1 MLTVIRKELWPGVSL
16 TAVHT
21 DKFKSSMMSVNLLAP
36 LREETAA
43 ENALIPYVLRRG
55 TAKHL
60 DMQQLSAALDELYG
74 GEIEPAVRKEGETQ
88 AVGFWASVLDDAYTP
103 DGSVI
108 LEPAARLMGE
118 LLLEPYTE
126 AGAFCPDYTAG
137 EKENLLDR
145 IRGIVN
151 EKQQY
156 SIRRLSEEM
165 CPDEDFRVGKYGSE
179 ARVEAIT
186 PQSLWARYQALLAG
200 ARVELYYCGSAPA
213 QRVEAAF
220 REAFAGL
227 PRGERGPL
235 PACQVRPHAGQP
247 RLVEETMEVTQ
258 GKLALGFRT
267 GGVNLTSP
275 DYPALAVFNALYGGT
290 TSSRLFLHVREKLSL
305 CYFAS
310 SMLLKIK
317 GVLMVSSGIE
327 FDKFRQARD
336 EILAQLEA
344 CRTGAFEDWELDAA
358 RSWLVSSAQKTL
370 DSQGLLED
378 YWLVRNLAGVSV
390 TPEEFARQIQA
401 VTRQDVVRAANLVEL
416 DTTYFLKGVEQ

>member
-1 MLTVIRKELWPGVSL
+1 MLTVTRKELWPGVSL

-200 ARVELYYCGSAPA
+200 ARVELYYCGSAPV

>member
-1 MLTVIRKELWPGVSL
+1 
-16 TAVHT
+16 
-21 DKFKSSMMSVNLLAP
+21 
-36 LREETAA
+36 
-43 ENALIPYVLRRG
+43 
-55 TAKHL
+55 
-60 DMQQLSAALDELYG
+60 
-74 GEIEPAVRKEGETQ
+74 
-88 AVGFWASVLDDAYTP
+88 
-103 DGSVI
+103 
-108 LEPAARLMGE
+108 
-118 LLLEPYTE
+118 
-126 AGAFCPDYTAG
+126 
-137 EKENLLDR
+137 
-145 IRGIVN
+145 
-151 EKQQY
+151 
-156 SIRRLSEEM
+156 
-165 CPDEDFRVGKYGSE
+165 
-179 ARVEAIT
+179 
-186 PQSLWARYQALLAG
+186 
-200 ARVELYYCGSAPA
+200 
-213 QRVEAAF
+213 
-220 REAFAGL
+220 
-227 PRGERGPL
+227 
-235 PACQVRPHAGQP
+235 
-247 RLVEETMEVTQ
+247 MEVTQ